1 MSEDLLHLAPARRR
15 LSLSRWIGLALLAL
29 FALVLLVG
37 PLLVTVDP
45 GRQDLARS
53 LAPIGGDYLLG
64 SDHFGRSSA
73 VRLLFGAR
81 LSIGLALLT
90 AASAAIPGTLL
101 GLTAAS
107 SGGWIDRALVMLAD
121 GVAAIPGLLLVL
133 LLSAFAPGEYP
144 PLYLGFA
151 LYLWVEFFRV
161 TRASA
166 AATLIQPHVE
176 AARLLGFGHFHILRR
191 HVLPP
196 LLPLLRTLGAF
207 TVSTVVVGLA
217 TLGAIGVGIYPPTP
231 ELGSILIDLMPY
243 FAEAPVQLLL
253 PALIIFL
260 FVLALQLAAGQD
272 RR

>member
-1 MSEDLLHLAPARRR
+1 MTEDLLRAAPARRR
-15 LSLSRWIGLALLAL
+15 LAPSQWIGIALLAVI
-29 FALVLLVG
+29 ALVLLIG
-37 PLLVTVDP
+37 PLFITVDP
-45 GRQDLARS
+45 GRQDLSRS

-73 VRLLFGAR
+73 VRLLLGAR
-81 LSIGLALLT
+81 LSIGLALLA

-101 GLTAAS
+101 GLIAATL
-107 SGGWIDRALVMLAD
+107 GGWPDRLLVMLAD
-121 GVAAIPGLLLVL
+121 GVVAIPGLLLVL
-133 LLSAFAPGEYP
+133 LLSAFAPGDYL
-144 PLYLGFA
+144 PLYLGFS

-176 AARLLGFGHFHILRR
+176 VARLLGFGRLHILRR

-207 TVSTVVVGLA
+207 TVSTVIVGLA
-217 TLGAIGVGIYPPTP
+217 TLGAIGVGVHPPTP

-243 FAEAPVQLLL
+243 FAEAPTQLML
-253 PALIIFL
+253 PGLIIFIV
-260 FVLALQLAAGQD
+260 VLALQLAAGQA